1 MQRRT
6 QHYLSILS
14 VTHNHKLCCL
24 NMRNLSFR
32 VLGWSDDDGK
42 LYFGLEALGKC
53 ASCFFYILECF
64 LASLLV
70 LTSSVFSLI
79 FICINSFNSYCIL
92 FSLLPLSVYMCVH
105 VSSCICD
112 MSCFQISGPLDF
124 IAVVICVLGTK
135 HRFHIRFIGSWLCYL
150 ITILLAP
157 KIFYL
162 YEFIV
167 HNFNNAFL
175 VYHTLFCFY

>member
-32 VLGWSDDDGK
+32 ILGWSDDDGK
-42 LYFGLEALGKC
+42 LYFSLEALGKC

-79 FICINSFNSYCIL
+79 FIYINSFNSYCIL

-105 VSSCICD
+105 VSSYICD
-112 MSCFQISGPLDF
+112 MSCFQKSEDPWTLLPLSFVFWGPNTGFTSG
-124 IAVVICVLGTK
+124 
-135 HRFHIRFIGSWLCYL
+135 
-150 ITILLAP
+150 LLAVDFAIWSP
-157 KIFYL
+157 SCLPLKYFICMNLL
-162 YEFIV
+162 YT
-167 HNFNNAFL
+167 
-175 VYHTLFCFY
+175 TLIMLS